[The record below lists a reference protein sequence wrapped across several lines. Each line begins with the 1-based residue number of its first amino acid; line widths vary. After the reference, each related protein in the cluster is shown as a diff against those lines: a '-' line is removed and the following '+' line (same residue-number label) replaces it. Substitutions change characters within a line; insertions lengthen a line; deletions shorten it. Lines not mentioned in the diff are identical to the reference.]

1 MVNVKVKPKRC
12 ILMKTI
18 LLINDDGI
26 QSSGLLALK
35 KKLDT
40 CGKVVVIAP
49 REEISGIG
57 KAITSAKHVR
67 IEETELSDGSKAYAT
82 DGTPAD
88 SYLLGVNKILK
99 HEPDLVVAG
108 INLGPNLGIDDFLNS
123 GTLGAAIEA
132 AIHGVPA
139 IAVSYCKK
147 TISDRKADKASI
159 TAQELELATSIAQ
172 KIVEFVL
179 EKGMPQDVDILSVNV
194 PEKVDCQRVKT
205 TRLSYVGYHD
215 IYTKEEEGYRIAQWR
230 LADYGD
236 PDPETDVYVV
246 KEEGCISI
254 TPIKVKFQH
263 DKKAI
268 ENMLIAVLSGGTG
281 KARRS

>member
-1 MVNVKVKPKRC
+1 
-12 ILMKTI
+12 MKTI

-26 QSSGLLALK
+26 YSSGLLTLK
-35 KKLDT
+35 RRLDKF
-40 CGKVVVIAP
+40 GKVIVIAP
-49 REEISGIG
+49 KEEVSGIG
-57 KAITSAKHVR
+57 KAITSAKHMQV
-67 IEETELSDGSKAYAT
+67 EEVELSDGSKAYAT

-99 HEPDLVVAG
+99 HSPDLLVAG

-139 IAVSYCKK
+139 IAVSYCKQ

-159 TAQELELATSIAQ
+159 TVEELELTANLAQ

-179 EKGMPQDVDILSVNV
+179 EGGMPKGVDILSVNV
-194 PEKVDCQRVKT
+194 PEKADCRRVKV
-205 TRLSYVGYHD
+205 TRLSYVGYRD
-215 IYTKEEEGYRIAQWR
+215 IYTKDEKGYRIAQWR

-246 KEEGCISI
+246 KEEGCVSI
-254 TPIKVKFQH
+254 TPVKIRLQH
-263 DKKAI
+263 KKKALRS
-268 ENMLIAVLSGGTG
+268 MLRYVSH
-281 KARRS
+281 